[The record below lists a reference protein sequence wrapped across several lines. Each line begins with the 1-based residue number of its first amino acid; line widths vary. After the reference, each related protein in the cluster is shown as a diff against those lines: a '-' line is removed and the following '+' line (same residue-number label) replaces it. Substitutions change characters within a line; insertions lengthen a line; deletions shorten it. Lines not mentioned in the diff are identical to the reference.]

1 MKDVFPDV
9 TSGLRGY
16 HHKVGKK
23 ISGGVP
29 WNIFG
34 INHLEKWV
42 SSNIYSAYPSNQTSS
57 DTSSLAEELNELR
70 NEVEQLNELKN
81 DFEQWNELRSEFEQ
95 FKLWTGWEQVERNRE
110 DIITIRKEISDNT
123 IDISVNAQDVADLQS
138 QIALVEVDIV
148 ALKHN
153 NTQIQ
158 AQIVRLKDRVVK

>member
-1 MKDVFPDV
+1 M
-9 TSGLRGY
+9 GY
-16 HHKVGKK
+16 
-23 ISGGVP
+23 
-29 WNIFG
+29 IF
-34 INHLEKWV
+34 EFYKV

-57 DTSSLAEELNELR
+57 ETSLLAEELNELR

-81 DFEQWNELRSEFEQ
+81 DFEQLNGLKNEVEQ
-95 FKLWTGWEQVERNRE
+95 LKQWTGWEQVERNRE

-158 AQIVRLKDRVVK
+158 AQIDRLKDRVVK

>member
-1 MKDVFPDV
+1 MLKEFY
-9 TSGLRGY
+9 GLSD
-16 HHKVGKK
+16 HFK
-23 ISGGVP
+23 IEYVL
-29 WNIFG
+29 WILF
-34 INHLEKWV
+34 

-57 DTSSLAEELNELR
+57 DTSSLAAELNEL
-70 NEVEQLNELKN
+70 K
-81 DFEQWNELRSEFEQ
+81 SEFEQ

-158 AQIVRLKDRVVK
+158 A

>member
-1 MKDVFPDV
+1 M
-9 TSGLRGY
+9 GY
-16 HHKVGKK
+16 
-23 ISGGVP
+23 
-29 WNIFG
+29 IF
-34 INHLEKWV
+34 EFYKV

-57 DTSSLAEELNELR
+57 ETSLLAEELNELR

-81 DFEQWNELRSEFEQ
+81 DFEQLNELKNDFEQ
-95 FKLWTGWEQVERNRE
+95 LKQWTGWEQVERNRE

-123 IDISVNAQDVADLQS
+123 IDISVNAQDIANLQS

>member
-1 MKDVFPDV
+1 MLKEFY
-9 TSGLRGY
+9 GLSD
-16 HHKVGKK
+16 HFK
-23 ISGGVP
+23 IEYVL
-29 WNIFG
+29 WILF
-34 INHLEKWV
+34 

-57 DTSSLAEELNELR
+57 DTSSLAAEL
-70 NEVEQLNELKN
+70 
-81 DFEQWNELRSEFEQ
+81 NELRSEFEQ

-158 AQIVRLKDRVVK
+158 AQIDRLKDRVVK

>member
-1 MKDVFPDV
+1 MLKEFY
-9 TSGLRGY
+9 GLSD
-16 HHKVGKK
+16 HFK
-23 ISGGVP
+23 IEYVL
-29 WNIFG
+29 WILF
-34 INHLEKWV
+34 

-70 NEVEQLNELKN
+70 NEVEQLNGLRNEVEQLK
-81 DFEQWNELRSEFEQ
+81 Q
-95 FKLWTGWEQVERNRE
+95 WTGWEQVERNRE
-110 DIITIRKEISDNT
+110 DIITIRKEISNNT
-123 IDISVNAQDVADLQS
+123 IAISVNAQDIADLQS